1 MLEDKYYSISDVA
14 RITKLTDRTI
24 RNYLSQG
31 TLKGQ
36 KIGGQWRFTK
46 DDILS
51 LFKEPSFE
59 EDVIDQAR
67 KYLIDYYDNKFSF
80 DSDNGSI
87 VININLKTDEDLHEL
102 YQKLHQVEAD
112 NDLKY
117 KISFVDDNNRK
128 AKIVIVGSFRFIYE
142 ILDKVKEFIL

>member
-14 RITKLTDRTI
+14 KITKLTDRTI

-59 EDVIDQAR
+59 EDVNDQAR
-67 KYLIDYYDNKFSF
+67 KYIIDYYDNKFSF
-80 DSDNGSI
+80 DCDNGSV
-87 VININLKTDEDLHEL
+87 VINISLKTDEELHEL
-102 YQKLHQVEAD
+102 YKKIHQVKTDD
-112 NDLKY
+112 NLKY
-117 KISFVDDNNRK
+117 KISFVDDDKRK
-128 AKIVIVGSFRFIYE
+128 VKIVIVGSFRFIYE
-142 ILDKVKEFIL
+142 ILDKVKELIL